1 MPFTAPESSPLSGFF
16 PWKGNGLNIKDY
28 TDFLNAVKEVM
39 MEIHAWRLIAILIT
53 AVLLV
58 LVWRLPEILNAL
70 PPLLRGL

>member
-1 MPFTAPESSPLSGFF
+1 
-16 PWKGNGLNIKDY
+16 
-28 TDFLNAVKEVM
+28 M

-70 PPLLRGL
+70 PPVLRGL